1 VAASPEAFKKLKEIL
16 EGTPDGPGTT
26 DIIWD
31 AAIDVTVID
40 DVAYDIVGD
49 IMNEEGKIKAF
60 AAVLN
65 ERRYQDEKWGGPEH
79 DDTETEENW
88 QKYITEYAN
97 AQGRSESYDFRK
109 RMVKIAALALAA
121 IESVD
126 RKAGPEIEIRN
137 VVNPADIE
145 EYHGKATV

>member
-1 VAASPEAFKKLKEIL
+1 VTASPEAFEKLKQIL
-16 EGTPDGPGTT
+16 EDTPDGPGTT

-31 AAIDVTVID
+31 AAIEAVVID
-40 DVAYDIVGD
+40 DADYNIVGD
-49 IMNEEGKIKAF
+49 INNEPGKVR
-60 AAVLN
+60 AVADILN
-65 ERRYQDEKWGGPEH
+65 ERTYQDEKWGGPEH
-79 DDTETEENW
+79 DDAETEENW

-109 RMVKIAALALAA
+109 RMVKVAALALAA

-137 VVNPADIE
+137 IPNPECI
-145 EYHGKATV
+145 GSGN